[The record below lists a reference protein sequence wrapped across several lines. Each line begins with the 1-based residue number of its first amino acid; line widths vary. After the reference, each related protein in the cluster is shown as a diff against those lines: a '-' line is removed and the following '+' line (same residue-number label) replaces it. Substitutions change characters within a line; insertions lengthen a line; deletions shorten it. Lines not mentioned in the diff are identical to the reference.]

1 MSLKQIKPQDRIIF
15 LKLFMKEVMI
25 NLERQKPSKQIE
37 IEKLKQK
44 FLQPIDSPEKTFRK
58 AINTSFFQEPIYS
71 REMESKPL
79 PIKSKPQLIESKPQ
93 IIKKKRQ
100 LWHRIQIPRRR
111 LQIKRPPLK
120 KPLEKV
126 SLVSP
131 KAPLIQLKALTS
143 IKPEPQKRPEGFAL
157 GKLEL
162 LLKDVSI
169 QSIECPGSGRNVLV
183 KKHNKINVTK
193 IILSQTEIKEVINSF
208 SEKARIP
215 IVGGILKAAVGDL
228 VMSAVISDFVGSR
241 FIINKMTPYSLIE
254 K

>member
-1 MSLKQIKPQDRIIF
+1 MSLKQIKPIDRITF
-15 LKLFMKEVMI
+15 LKLFIKEVMI
-25 NLERQKPSKQIE
+25 NLEKQKPSKQIE

-44 FLQPIDSPEKTFRK
+44 FLQPIDSPEKAFRK

-79 PIKSKPQLIESKPQ
+79 LIKSKSQLIESRPQ
-93 IIKKKRQ
+93 IIKKKRP
-100 LWHRIQIPRRR
+100 LLHRIQIPRRR
-111 LQIKRPPLK
+111 LQIKRPIIE
-120 KPLEKV
+120 KPQVKV
-126 SLVSP
+126 SLISP
-131 KAPLIQLKALTS
+131 KTPLIQSKALTS

-162 LLKDVSI
+162 LLKDISI
-169 QSIECPGSGRNVLV
+169 QSIECPGSGRNVLI

-193 IILSQTEIKEVINSF
+193 IILSQAEIKEIINGF

-228 VMSAVISDFVGSR
+228 VISAVISEFVGSR
-241 FIINKMTPYSLIE
+241 FIINRITPYSLIE
-254 K
+254 G